1 MLKSEEI
8 RAKVCVG
15 LKSEALNNLENENG
29 TLIACKNIHQGYCRH
44 RGVRIAELASTGVLD
59 HTDRKSVV

>member
-8 RAKVCVG
+8 YTKVCIG

-29 TLIACKNIHQGYCRH
+29 TLITYKKIYQRAIVGIEAFR
-44 RGVRIAELASTGVLD
+44 
-59 HTDRKSVV
+59 